1 MNPIFGQKKTRI
13 CISCLNDSVFKYFRS
28 IILTETIRSSSED
41 WSEPQD
47 EELNHISWL
56 KERIYLKKQEIE
68 RNREE
73 IEEVHKKLRIDEQ
86 FNEQILGKDIEIVR
100 SDYLKMY
107 EEVGEL
113 GRREECNLEVLK
125 KLKEEAGL
133 KENLVKKIDKDKKKV
148 KIDQEMDIKLI
159 KLLNDQIYYLT
170 ALRKVYSH
178 DVNVLNK
185 EVAILENNTC
195 SVF

>member
-28 IILTETIRSSSED
+28 IILTETIRSSSEE

-47 EELNHISWL
+47 EELNQISML
-56 KERIYLKKQEIE
+56 KERIYMKKQEID

-73 IEEVHKKLRIDEQ
+73 IEDFQKKLRIDEQ

-100 SDYLKMY
+100 SDYLRMY
-107 EEVGEL
+107 EEAGEL
-113 GRREECNLEVLK
+113 GKREESNLEVLK
-125 KLKEEAGL
+125 KLKGEAGL
-133 KENLVKKIDKDKKKV
+133 KENLVKNMDKDKKKV
-148 KIDQEMDIKLI
+148 KIAQEVDNKLI
-159 KLLNDQIYYLT
+159 NLLNDQIYYLT
-170 ALRKVYSH
+170 ALKKVYSH
-178 DVNVLNK
+178 DVSTLTK
-185 EVAILENNTC
+185 EVENLDKNTC

>member
-73 IEEVHKKLRIDEQ
+73 IEEVQ
-86 FNEQILGKDIEIVR
+86 IVR